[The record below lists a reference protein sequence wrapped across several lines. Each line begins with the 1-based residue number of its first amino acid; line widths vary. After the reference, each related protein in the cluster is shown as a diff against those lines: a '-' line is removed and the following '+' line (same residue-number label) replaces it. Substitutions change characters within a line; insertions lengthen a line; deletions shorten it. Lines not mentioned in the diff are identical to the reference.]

1 MGKVIYDFR
10 EGLDQEK
17 IVYKK
22 TGWDCL
28 SLIYYLGYMLFTW
41 AFAAAWFAL
50 FQYSYINH
58 EPIAFWVYIAC
69 WLVFMIVL
77 IYILGR
83 NLYKD
88 HKLNSEKE
96 KKLVAETERNKAI
109 EVKVVQTEMAQLV
122 HENSRHDRL

>member
-1 MGKVIYDFR
+1 MGKIIYDFR

-17 IVYKK
+17 IIYKK

-28 SLIYYLGYMLFTW
+28 SFVYYLGYMLFTW
-41 AFAAAWFAL
+41 AFAAGWFAL

-58 EPIAFWVYIAC
+58 EPVAFWVYIAC

-77 IYILGR
+77 ILILGR

-88 HKLNSEKE
+88 YKLKSKKE
-96 KKLVAETERNKAI
+96 HEHELEPERNKRNEGNAR
-109 EVKVVQTEMAQLV
+109 QTEMVQLV
-122 HENSRHDRL
+122 QDNDRQDRL